1 MQFNNAFCSIK
12 ILIMQNVVLK
22 RQKNS
27 VLIMQNAA
35 LERQKSVLIMQNAAL
50 EHFFNVAKCSIKN
63 FKV

>member
-12 ILIMQNVVLK
+12 ILIMQNAALK

-27 VLIMQNAA
+27 VLIMQNEA
-35 LERQKSVLIMQNAAL
+35 LERQKSVLIMQNVVL
-50 EHFFNVAKCSIKN
+50 KHFFNNAKCSIKN